1 MDGVEEERRGSQGKR
16 NSNVGGRGE
25 DIHGDGEP
33 LLERLLPHQRR
44 AIASALLFLKAAAI
58 SPARATKAQLL
69 RFLLFFILSLSFFSS
84 FFHSLTLLSF
94 FFCSSSLSRAKL
106 GYYRCYYHAFSL
118 LHFRSVSSFHR
129 FFSCFSLFCTLF
141 SLSLSLSFLL
151 FVPLPLFSR
160 ESSLCNEQRVLCA
173 RARILFGLSVFV
185 GESVGEQRFFS

>member
-69 RFLLFFILSLSFFSS
+69 RFLLFFFLSLSFFSS
-84 FFHSLTLLSF
+84 FFSLPLSSFILLLLIFIVTGKTRLLLLLLPRFLSPPLSFSVFFPPILFLFLPFLYSFFSLSLLSF
-94 FFCSSSLSRAKL
+94 FCSSPLVLS
-106 GYYRCYYHAFSL
+106 
-118 LHFRSVSSFHR
+118 
-129 FFSCFSLFCTLF
+129 
-141 SLSLSLSFLL
+141 
-151 FVPLPLFSR
+151 
-160 ESSLCNEQRVLCA
+160 Q
-173 RARILFGLSVFV
+173 VFV
-185 GESVGEQRFFS
+185 MQWTEGAVCASANTVWPFRVRWWIGRRTAVF

>member
-69 RFLLFFILSLSFFSS
+69 RFLLFFFLSLSFFSS

-141 SLSLSLSFLL
+141 SLSLLSSFCSS
-151 FVPLPLFSR
+151 PLVLSR
-160 ESSLCNEQRVLCA
+160 
-173 RARILFGLSVFV
+173 VFV
-185 GESVGEQRFFS
+185 VQ

>member
-69 RFLLFFILSLSFFSS
+69 RVLLFFFLSPSYFSS
-84 FFHSLTLLSF
+84 FFRSLTLLSF

-106 GYYRCYYHAFSL
+106 GYYRCYYHACSL

-141 SLSLSLSFLL
+141 SLSSFFFLFLSPCSLASLRCAMNRGCCVREREYCLAFPRSLVNRPENSGFL
-151 FVPLPLFSR
+151 V
-160 ESSLCNEQRVLCA
+160 N
-173 RARILFGLSVFV
+173 
-185 GESVGEQRFFS
+185 

>member
-25 DIHGDGEP
+25 YIHGDGEP
-33 LLERLLPHQRR
+33 LLEQLLPHQRR

-58 SPARATKAQLL
+58 SPARATKEQLL
-69 RFLLFFILSLSFFSS
+69 RFLLFSFLSLSFFFS
-84 FFHSLTLLSF
+84 FFHSLILLSF

-118 LHFRSVSSFHR
+118 LHFRLVSSFHR

-141 SLSLSLSFLL
+141 SLSPFFFLFLSPCSLASLRCGMNRGCCVREREYCLAFPCSLVNRPKNSGFL
-151 FVPLPLFSR
+151 V
-160 ESSLCNEQRVLCA
+160 N
-173 RARILFGLSVFV
+173 
-185 GESVGEQRFFS
+185 